1 MPSQGVS
8 YLSAL
13 QQGDAELLGGN
24 KGSLGR
30 VATNYTLVRTCS
42 SHMPFLLCCV
52 TAGHKVTAV
61 E

>member
-13 QQGDAELLGGN
+13 QQGDAELLGGS
-24 KGSLGR
+24 KGTLGI
-30 VATNYTLVRTCS
+30 NYTLVRTYS
-42 SHMPFLLCCV
+42 SHIPFLLCCV

>member
-24 KGSLGR
+24 KGSILGMLR
-30 VATNYTLVRTCS
+30 
-42 SHMPFLLCCV
+42 LLKNTRDSMKNTV
-52 TAGHKVTAV
+52 QAPDRMSML
-61 E
+61 